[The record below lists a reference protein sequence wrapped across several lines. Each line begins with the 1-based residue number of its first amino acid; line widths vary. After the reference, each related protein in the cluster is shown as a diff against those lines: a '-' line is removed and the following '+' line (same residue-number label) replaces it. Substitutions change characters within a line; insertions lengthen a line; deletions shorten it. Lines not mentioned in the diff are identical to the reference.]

1 MSSNGITNGALTPLK
16 NSLRGVYD
24 QAYDNFGAMKSKL
37 NDVKLAAKVSGGT
50 LIARAAQLIKAN
62 PMKAV
67 AAAFAVGYI
76 AMRVVRR

>member
-1 MSSNGITNGALTPLK
+1 MSSNGISNGALTPLK

-24 QAYDNFGAMKSKL
+24 QAQDNFGAMKTKL

-62 PMKAV
+62 PLKAV
-67 AAAFAVGYI
+67 GAAFAVGFV
-76 AMRVVRR
+76 AMRMLRR